1 MPHIRHHFSAASPPS
16 DAMPS
21 AMSENRPLLTRR
33 MAAPPLPADSA
44 RRVLRTEAEAVAFL
58 ADNLPEDFP
67 AVVEAILAVPGRVIV
82 SGIGKS
88 GHIGR
93 KVAATL
99 ASTGTPA
106 YFVHAGEASHGDLGV
121 ISRGDICILISNS
134 GETSELS
141 DLIYHTRRF
150 SIPMVAVTSNPDST
164 LARAAEHRL
173 LLPKLPEACPI
184 GMAPTTST
192 TLALALGDALAVAL
206 MEQRGFL
213 PDDFGVF
220 HPGGQLGA
228 QMRQVS
234 ELMHS
239 GAALPV
245 LDHTA
250 DMREV
255 LLTMTSKGFG
265 IAVLT
270 REGRLH
276 GVITDGDLRRNMDAL
291 MTAAPARIANP
302 RPVAV
307 APDTLAAEALALLN
321 ARKISVLLVVDAQER
336 PIGVVHM
343 HDFLRAGVM

>member
-1 MPHIRHHFSAASPPS
+1 
-16 DAMPS
+16 
-21 AMSENRPLLTRR
+21 MSETRPLLNR
-33 MAAPPLPADSA
+33 AAAALSPADSA
-44 RRVLRTEAEAVAFL
+44 RRVLQTEAEAVAFL
-58 ADNLPEDFP
+58 AEHLPGDFT
-67 AVVEAILAVPGRVIV
+67 AVVETILGATGRVIV

-88 GHIGR
+88 GHVGR
-93 KVAATL
+93 KIAATL

-121 ISRGDICILISNS
+121 IGKDDICILISNS

-150 SIPMVAVTSNPDST
+150 SIPMVALTSDGDST
-164 LARAAEHRL
+164 LARAADFRL
-173 LLPKLPEACPI
+173 LLPNLPEACPI

-192 TLALALGDALAVAL
+192 TLALTLGDALAVAL

-220 HPGGQLGA
+220 HPGGRLGA
-228 QMRQVS
+228 QMRKVS
-234 ELMHS
+234 EMMHG

-245 LDHTA
+245 LDHGA
-250 DMREV
+250 DMRDV

-265 IAVLT
+265 IAILT
-270 REGRLH
+270 RNGRLH
-276 GVITDGDLRRNMDAL
+276 GVITDGDLRRNMDTL
-291 MTAAPARIANP
+291 MTSAPARIANP

-307 APDTLAAEALALLN
+307 SPDTLAAEALALLN
-321 ARKISVLLVVDAQER
+321 ARKVSVLLVVDAEQR